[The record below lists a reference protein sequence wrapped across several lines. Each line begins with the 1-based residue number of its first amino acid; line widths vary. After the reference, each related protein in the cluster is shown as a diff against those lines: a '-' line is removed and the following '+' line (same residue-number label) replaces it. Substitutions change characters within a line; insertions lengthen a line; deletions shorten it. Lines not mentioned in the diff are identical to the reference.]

1 MKMPDVILVMR
12 LDIAPIVVWIL
23 ELPLDQQIGAVNVI
37 RILLRFEHGLVV
49 VAGDGRGYIVGVKAH
64 SSPRPCP
71 VSLFFDLD
79 ERLSGLRATAHLG
92 EQDACPL
99 HEFAPSA
106 HRSAM
111 GVLDP
116 ESPWGYLAATV

>member
-1 MKMPDVILVMR
+1 MRLPERTFGGRSTKVNAFLNRSRELDAVQMKMPDVILVMR
-12 LDIAPIVVWIL
+12 LDIAPIVVRIL

-49 VAGDGRGYIVGVKAH
+49 VAGDGRGYIVGVKTH

-79 ERLSGLRATAHLG
+79 ERLSDLRATAHLG
-92 EQDACPL
+92 E
-99 HEFAPSA
+99 
-106 HRSAM
+106 
-111 GVLDP
+111 
-116 ESPWGYLAATV
+116 